1 MIKIVRAKLHG
12 LRVTDANLDY
22 HGSVTLD
29 PEWCAAVHIYP
40 LEFVHIWNKTNGAR
54 LTTYVIFGEPGS
66 RCCVLNGAAAHLC
79 RQGDEVIIAAFEY
92 VDSGALYQ
100 QHPKILVFGEGNAI
114 IDEMTYEVTPGDHG
128 AWDFRTRGKDGEV
141 RNVPIPVKKG

>member
-22 HGSVTLD
+22 HGSITLD
-29 PEWCAAVHIYP
+29 PEWCTKVHIYP
-40 LEFVHIWNKTNGAR
+40 LEFVHVWNKTNGAR

-66 RCCVLNGAAAHLC
+66 RDCVLNGAAAHLC
-79 RQGDEVIIAAFEY
+79 RKGDEVIVAAFEY
-92 VDSGALYQ
+92 VDAGQLYQ
-100 QHPKILVFGEGNAI
+100 QHPRILVFDADNAV
-114 IDEMTYEVTPGDHG
+114 IDEMTYEVTPGDQG
-128 AWDFRTRGKDGEV
+128 AWNFKTRGKDGDV